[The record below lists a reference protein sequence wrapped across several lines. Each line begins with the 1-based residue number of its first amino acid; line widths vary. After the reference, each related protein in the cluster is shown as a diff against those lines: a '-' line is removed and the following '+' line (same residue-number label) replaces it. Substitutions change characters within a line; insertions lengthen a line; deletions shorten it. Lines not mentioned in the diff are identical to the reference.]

1 MRRCKTCKEEKSEDQ
16 FHVNGQIYKGK
27 FYLKRKCKNRINNSA
42 RQKQVNRKQTL
53 VDYKGGECSASGCT
67 YNKSLRALDFHHVND
82 AEKSYSISEGIQN
95 NYDMEELKKEAD
107 KCILLCS
114 NHHAELHYKDHQ
126 KFMKGEDRLKYPQ
139 QILMEQRNIDKTA
152 YCRGT

>member
-1 MRRCKTCKEEKSEDQ
+1 MRHCKTCKEEKPKDQ
-16 FHVNGQIYKGK
+16 FYSFPSKSGK
-27 FYLKRKCKNRINNSA
+27 HLPRLTCKNCHRKQVNSA
-42 RQKQVNRKQTL
+42 RHNRKQIL

-82 AEKSYSISEGIQN
+82 AEKSYSISQGIQRN
-95 NYDMEELKKEAD
+95 INIKELKKEAD

-126 KFMKGEDRLKYPQ
+126 KFIKGEDRLKW
-139 QILMEQRNIDKTA
+139 
-152 YCRGT
+152 GT